1 MDKIKVIVPPVIN
14 IGGNSVTLNEEQNKM
29 LSEKIKLFGTEGIET
44 KACIMQ
50 IVDENRNSESI
61 PENSIVSAI
70 KALNLPKPIIFFDT
84 ETTGLDVG
92 NDRIVAI
99 AVTKVMPDGE
109 MISKDY
115 LINPII
121 PISKE
126 ASDIH
131 GITNDMVVDKPKF
144 NQLAKSMYSFIK
156 DCYLGGYNNNYF
168 DNQLLQEEFLRC
180 GIEYPPYDIVSIDA
194 CSIFKTYEKRDLTSA
209 LKFYCDKE
217 MENAHDAMADNNATL
232 EIFLGQIKKY
242 DDLKSMT
249 IEEIAK
255 IGKPENQV
263 DFAGRILKDAEGDY
277 IWNFGK
283 PKGKKIRLEMG
294 FGDWVLTNQF
304 PQSFKNLVSKILVEI
319 RKK

>member
-1 MDKIKVIVPPVIN
+1 MDKIKVVIPSVIS
-14 IGGNSVTLNEEQNKM
+14 IGGNDIRLNDEQNKT
-29 LSEKIKLFGTEGIET
+29 LSEKVKLYGTESIET
-44 KACIMQ
+44 KAYIMQ
-50 IVDENRNSESI
+50 IVDENRDAEPIESGI
-61 PENSIVSAI
+61 ISDI
-70 KALNLPKPIIFFDT
+70 KALKLSKPIIFFDT

-92 NDRIVAI
+92 NDRIVSI

-109 MISKDY
+109 MISKSY

>member
-131 GITNDMVVDKPKF
+131 GITNDMVVDKPLINLNLINLQNLCILLLKIVTWEVTITII
-144 NQLAKSMYSFIK
+144 LIIK
-156 DCYLGGYNNNYF
+156 
-168 DNQLLQEEFLRC
+168 
-180 GIEYPPYDIVSIDA
+180 
-194 CSIFKTYEKRDLTSA
+194 
-209 LKFYCDKE
+209 YC
-217 MENAHDAMADNNATL
+217 
-232 EIFLGQIKKY
+232 KK
-242 DDLKSMT
+242 
-249 IEEIAK
+249 
-255 IGKPENQV
+255 
-263 DFAGRILKDAEGDY
+263 
-277 IWNFGK
+277 NF
-283 PKGKKIRLEMG
+283 
-294 FGDWVLTNQF
+294 
-304 PQSFKNLVSKILVEI
+304 
-319 RKK
+319 

>member
-1 MDKIKVIVPPVIN
+1 MDKIKVVIPSVIS
-14 IGGNSVTLNEEQNKM
+14 IGGNDIRLNDEQNKT
-29 LSEKIKLFGTEGIET
+29 LSEKVKLYGTESIET
-44 KACIMQ
+44 KAYIMQ
-50 IVDENRNSESI
+50 IVDENRDAEPIESGI
-61 PENSIVSAI
+61 ISDI
-70 KALNLPKPIIFFDT
+70 KALKLPKPIIFFDT

-92 NDRIVAI
+92 NDRIVSI

-109 MISKDY
+109 MISKNY

-144 NQLAKSMYSFIK
+144 NQLAKSMYAFIK

-180 GIEYPPYDIVSIDA
+180 GIEYPPYDVVSIDA